1 MLTINGIDAYY
12 GKVQALHNI
21 SMEVGESDII
31 AMIGSNG
38 AGKTT
43 TMSCIMGM
51 VHAKNGTIEFNG
63 ENITGLKTHQI
74 MRKGLVYVPE
84 GREVF
89 PNMTVLHNLEM
100 GAYSQK
106 YSGREMK
113 DHLEQMYDLFPR
125 LKERSSQKAGTLS
138 GGEQQMLAIARG
150 LMSDPKLLM
159 LDEPSLGLA
168 PVIVDDVFDVIVKV
182 NKELGMPILIVE
194 QNAYMALSVSSRC
207 YVLENG
213 VITSSG
219 DSHELM
225 ESDEIKKAYLG
236 G

>member
-106 YSGREMK
+106 IFR
-113 DHLEQMYDLFPR
+113 
-125 LKERSSQKAGTLS
+125 
-138 GGEQQMLAIARG
+138 
-150 LMSDPKLLM
+150 
-159 LDEPSLGLA
+159 
-168 PVIVDDVFDVIVKV
+168 
-182 NKELGMPILIVE
+182 
-194 QNAYMALSVSSRC
+194 
-207 YVLENG
+207 
-213 VITSSG
+213 
-219 DSHELM
+219 
-225 ESDEIKKAYLG
+225 
-236 G
+236 